1 MEQQAQNERDQQQ
14 PVTVETFSARTSFT
28 ADSPYY
34 TSYVETEMRQVQV
47 LSQTLQE
54 ISARAKTFGKCG
66 ALMAEATR
74 RLALACRL
82 KPSSPNNISNNNNNN
97 SNQNNNNNA
106 YDDEDGKSGGDEA
119 IDKVVKERQEA
130 VGEEMMVVLSTLGE
144 VGIDCACLCCEFVG
158 TWYSTRYSFI
168 STISQFSLLKH
179 TFPNK
184 NKGLG

>member
-1 MEQQAQNERDQQQ
+1 MQNPEQLLRQQQ
-14 PVTVETFSARTSFT
+14 QQQQQQDEQEQDLVLNSDETFSARTSFT

-47 LSQTLQE
+47 LSQTLQD

-82 KPSSPNNISNNNNNN
+82 KPSNPNE
-97 SNQNNNNNA
+97 Q
-106 YDDEDGKSGGDEA
+106 DDDGKGGVES
-119 IDKVVKERQEA
+119 IDRIVKERQEA

-144 VGIDCACLCCEFVG
+144 VC
-158 TWYSTRYSFI
+158 S
-168 STISQFSLLKH
+168 
-179 TFPNK
+179 
-184 NKGLG
+184 